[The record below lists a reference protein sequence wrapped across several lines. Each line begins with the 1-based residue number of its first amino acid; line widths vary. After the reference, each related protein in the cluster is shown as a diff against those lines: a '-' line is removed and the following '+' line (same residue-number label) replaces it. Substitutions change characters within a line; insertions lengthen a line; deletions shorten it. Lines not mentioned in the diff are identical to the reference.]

1 MTWGFLEIMIYGL
14 FLHILM
20 FYIVMY
26 YLNHL
31 HYIAVDSLLTERNR
45 CNRACSWKAFAIV
58 RVSIE
63 PEDVAHLKAMT
74 WGSVGK
80 QSVSVLSGFTKKF
93 CRTTPI
99 PKYDGCVSN

>member
-1 MTWGFLEIMIYGL
+1 MIYP
-14 FLHILM
+14 
-20 FYIVMY
+20 
-26 YLNHL
+26 NHV
-31 HYIAVDSLLTERNR
+31 HYIAVDSLVTERNR

-80 QSVSVLSGFTKKF
+80 QSVAYWQVLRRDSAEQHTNSK
-93 CRTTPI
+93 I
-99 PKYDGCVSN
+99 